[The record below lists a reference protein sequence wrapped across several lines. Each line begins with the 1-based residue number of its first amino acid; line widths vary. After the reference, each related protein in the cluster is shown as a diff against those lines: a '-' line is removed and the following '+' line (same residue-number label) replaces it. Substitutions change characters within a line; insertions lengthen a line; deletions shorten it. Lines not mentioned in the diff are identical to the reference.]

1 MSNQIPV
8 ETLREDLTVAL
19 QKEKFDVAL
28 ATYLLL
34 EDAEP
39 DEARWPQRKGDLFL
53 RLKKPQDAIK
63 AYERAVDLYAKEGFV
78 ARAAAM
84 AKVILGLDPS
94 RKDVLARVDGTA
106 AMDLRKAETERIAP
120 LPRSAAGTL
129 GAVSASGNVRAPLP
143 PPPPPLGGARAAGVM
158 PPAPQPLAPP
168 KRVGPPPRQEGYSSQ
183 PALLRETLEGIELDI
198 DVAAPEDGDD
208 DAPRARLSLVHDSPM
223 LSPAHDATTDEVRF
237 DDADDD
243 EEAIIFDLDDGAP
256 ASVSDAERPA
266 AKKLALTPSVPLLA
280 GVPPEALQRMLT
292 AAELV
297 QLTAGETLVRAGE
310 PSDALYVLAEGH
322 AEVRV
327 PGAPLEPVPLGE
339 GEILGE
345 TCLFPGV
352 TRRADVIAK
361 SNLTVLRIGS
371 DALREIV
378 AEHTKVGDV
387 LYELLS
393 KRLVSNLLKTSELF
407 AAFDPGTRNELAKL
421 FEVRRA
427 PAGTALFV
435 IGKRS
440 DGMYVPLL
448 GLLEATLPDGR
459 VRAVP
464 AGRMLG
470 EQTLFTRAPST
481 VGVVTA
487 SEVLLM
493 RLSASRFNELA
504 TMYPAVLAHLS
515 DLAGRATLEES
526 IERLAVTD

>member
-1 MSNQIPV
+1 MASPESV
-8 ETLREDLTVAL
+8 ETLRETLNVQL
-19 QKEKFDVAL
+19 QKEKLSEAL
-28 ATYLLL
+28 ATYQAL
-34 EDAEP
+34 EQAEP
-39 DEARWPQRKGDLFL
+39 DEPRWPQRKGDLLL
-53 RLKKPQDAIK
+53 RMKQPKDAI
-63 AYERAVDLYAKEGFV
+63 ASYERAVDLYAKEGFV

-84 AKVILGLDPS
+84 AKVILGLDPT

-106 AMDLRKAETERIAP
+106 AMDLRKAETQSRT
-120 LPRSAAGTL
+120 GT
-129 GAVSASGNVRAPLP
+129 GTHAAVSSPGTVRAPLP
-143 PPPPPLGGARAAGVM
+143 PPPPPGGANRPSEVM
-158 PPAPQPLAPP
+158 PPAPPPVAPP
-168 KRVGPPPRQEGYSSQ
+168 KRVPPPRRADGYAE
-183 PALLRETLEGIELDI
+183 PALLRETLEGIE
-198 DVAAPEDGDD
+198 
-208 DAPRARLSLVHDSPM
+208 APRERLSLVHESPI
-223 LSPAHDATTDEVRF
+223 LSPVAEAGNDEIRF
-237 DDADDD
+237 DDAAD
-243 EEAIIFDLDDGAP
+243 EDEAIIFDLDDEGP
-256 ASVSDAERPA
+256 TSTHGQERPA

-280 GVPPEALQRMLT
+280 SVPAEARDRLLT
-292 AAELV
+292 AADLI
-297 QLTAGETLVRAGE
+297 QLADGETLVRAGE

-327 PGAPLEPVPLGE
+327 PGVDKPLPLGE

-361 SNLTVLRIGS
+361 SALTALRIEAK
-371 DALREIV
+371 ALLEIV
-378 AEHTKVGDV
+378 AAHAEVGDV

-407 AAFDPGTRNELAKL
+407 AAFDPATRNELAKL

-427 PAGTALFV
+427 PKGTSLFAV
-435 IGKRS
+435 GKRS

-459 VRAVP
+459 VVAVP

-481 VGVVTA
+481 VGVTTT

-515 DLAGRATLEES
+515 ELAGRATLEES
-526 IERLAVTD
+526 IERLALTD